1 MARSPLH
8 DDHHTFAIRRWLHAR
23 RLAVNQPVVAKGV
36 AGLKIIGFLKGK
48 MYKDRE
54 GAENPAT
61 AKVLPHTPPR
71 RPRRPGPT
79 YGAVRLLVPLD
90 QETGAVPDDHP
101 LQVGRHGESSSRSSS
116 QRCKE
121 THSIS

>member
-23 RLAVNQPVVAKGV
+23 RLAVNQPVVVKGV
-36 AGLKIIGFLKGK
+36 AGLKTIGF
-48 MYKDRE
+48 
-54 GAENPAT
+54 
-61 AKVLPHTPPR
+61 
-71 RPRRPGPT
+71 
-79 YGAVRLLVPLD
+79 GAVRLRIPLD